1 MDLDKLYSNL
11 SRLDV
16 IELAIDI
23 LENDLSKFI
32 ADLNGAQLAEKGQRE
47 DGSELS
53 PDYSP
58 VTELL
63 KRPRSGIAG
72 ITSHVTLYDTGN
84 LHKSIFASVI
94 SDSLVLDSN
103 DWKVSELTEK
113 YGEFLG
119 LTPESIKLLVEK
131 FNPIFVKRLEDA
143 VLQ

>member
-1 MDLDKLYSNL
+1 M
-11 SRLDV
+11 
-16 IELAIDI
+16 
-23 LENDLSKFI
+23 
-32 ADLNGAQLAEKGQRE
+32 
-47 DGSELS
+47 
-53 PDYSP
+53 
-58 VTELL
+58 TELL

-72 ITSHVTLYDTGN
+72 ITSHVTLYDSGN

-131 FNPIFVKRLEDA
+131 FNPIFIKRIEDA
-143 VLQ
+143 ILQ